1 MAVAMID
8 LDFFIVAAKKVFPK
22 SRISEFDPFW
32 EQAFAHASIDNNL
45 RAVMFLAQVGH
56 ECQGYTR
63 FEENL
68 NYSASGLANTWPYRY
83 AINPK
88 AKVKVPNALAV
99 AIQRKPEIIANKTY
113 ANRNGN
119 GDEAS
124 GDGWR
129 YRGRGEIMT
138 TGYRNFL
145 RVDTAFNMNGKIGSN
160 PDMLKE
166 PYWAHMAAAEY
177 WRENNL
183 NKFADKK
190 DIPGARKAI
199 NGGLIGLGDVTL
211 YYNKISKIITL

>member
-1 MAVAMID
+1 MALEMID
-8 LDFFIVAAKKVFPK
+8 LDAFITTAKKIFLR
-22 SRISEFDPFW
+22 SRITEFDPFW
-32 EQAFAHASIDNNL
+32 AQCFEHASIDSNL

-68 NYSASGLANTWPYRY
+68 NYSASGLANTWPTKY

-88 AKVKVPNALAV
+88 AKVKVPNAIAV

-119 GDEAS
+119 GNEAS

-138 TGYRNFL
+138 TGYGNVL
-145 RVDTAFNMNGKIGSN
+145 KVDNAFNMNGKIVSN
-160 PDMLKE
+160 PDLLTE

-177 WRENNL
+177 WRANNL

-190 DIPGARKAI
+190 DISGARKAI
-199 NGGLIGLGDVTL
+199 NGGLIGLGDVTM